1 MIIVIDGADGVG
13 KSTTIQGLLAKL
25 PNSTAICPK
34 FDHKRCPTFEAS
46 LTFEFKKLEI
56 AKELG
61 TLYSYVL
68 VDRSIFTTIIYD
80 HIFSNHTWSVL
91 DIERHLQRYK
101 QLVDLTVFL
110 YADHHDIIAERII
123 KRSKVKKIDAT
134 YEQDAT
140 KQKQVNQ
147 SFQDMFVFVPTKV
160 LKYATDKK
168 KATTIVNKILTE
180 LS

>member
-1 MIIVIDGADGVG
+1 
-13 KSTTIQGLLAKL
+13 
-25 PNSTAICPK
+25 
-34 FDHKRCPTFEAS
+34 
-46 LTFEFKKLEI
+46 
-56 AKELG
+56 
-61 TLYSYVL
+61 
-68 VDRSIFTTIIYD
+68 
-80 HIFSNHTWSVL
+80 
-91 DIERHLQRYK
+91 
-101 QLVDLTVFL
+101 VFL